1 MRAAGI
7 PVGIGTDGAASNNRL
22 DLLAE
27 ARTASLLAKG
37 SSGDATAWPA
47 HDTLHAMTLAGARA
61 LGLGDR
67 LGSITPGKQADLVA
81 IDLSEARTLPV
92 FEPVAHLVYTAGR
105 EQVTTVWVAGKVV
118 VHERQL
124 AGQQAVS
131 RLGEVVA
138 RTRLWHNR
146 IVETLPAGLRLSGA

>member
-1 MRAAGI
+1 M
-7 PVGIGTDGAASNNRL
+7 
-22 DLLAE
+22 
-27 ARTASLLAKG
+27 LAKG

-47 HDTLHAMTLAGARA
+47 HDSLHAITLAGARA